1 MAVLLQKIWHT
12 TINQTLAAMNT
23 PIQHPNIKFSL
34 HGKARL
40 SQRGIKEDAVLKV
53 LQFGEIIHKQ
63 GLKFHYLPKSKGKTL
78 GQKELEETRDLLVIT
93 NLNRTEVIT
102 CYKNP
107 KAVHEVKKKSK
118 RLSKKPVNH
127 HCTEVSKICI
137 TQSANV

>member
-1 MAVLLQKIWHT
+1 MRTQG
-12 TINQTLAAMNT
+12 QSFD
-23 PIQHPNIKFSL
+23 IKFSL

-40 SQRGIKEDAVLKV
+40 SQRGIKEDAVLNV

-63 GLKFHYLPKSKGKTL
+63 GLKFHYLPKSKGKAL

-107 KAVHEVKKKSK
+107 KAVHEVNKKSK

-127 HCTEVSKICI
+127 HCTEASKICI
-137 TQSANV
+137 IQSANV